1 MLHTDDRNN
10 TTIDD
15 YNKGK
20 EKVEG
25 NSIKKELE
33 GGPENEA
40 AGEHQA
46 YCGFSTENVVNT

>member
-1 MLHTDDRNN
+1 MTGIILPSM
-10 TTIDD
+10 III
-15 YNKGK
+15 KGK